1 MSVKINKKELKELHK
16 AVQTKINNSDEL
28 LKVCVNNIALRVY
41 RTANKLTPVD
51 TGWLREN
58 WILGP
63 IEKNGSYYEVV
74 IENPVDYAEFVEYG
88 HRLVVGGV
96 TAGWVDGRFMLTI
109 AEDEVRKRMDRIVK
123 KRVEK
128 WLQEMFK

>member
-1 MSVKINKKELKELHK
+1 MAVKFNAKELKDLQK
-16 AVQTKINNSDEL
+16 AVQSKINNSDEL
-28 LKVCVNNIALRVY
+28 LKVCVNDIALRVY

-58 WILGP
+58 WVLGP
-63 IEKNGSYYEVV
+63 IEKTGSYYEVI
-74 IENPVDYAEFVEYG
+74 IENPTEYAEFIEYG

-96 TAGWVDGRFMLTI
+96 TVGWVDGRFMLTI
-109 AEDEVRKRMDRIVK
+109 AEDEVMKRMDRIVK
-123 KRVEK
+123 KRTEK

>member
-1 MSVKINKKELKELHK
+1 MTVKFNKIELEKLQK
-16 AVQTKINNSDEL
+16 AVQLKINTSDEL
-28 LKVCVNNIALRVY
+28 LKICINDIALRVY
-41 RTANKLTPVD
+41 RVANKLTPVD

-58 WILGP
+58 WVLGS

-74 IENPVDYAEFVEYG
+74 IENPTEYAEFIEYG

-109 AEDEVRKRMDRIVK
+109 AEDEVIKRMDRIVK
-123 KRVEK
+123 KKTEK